1 MTARWLPQQISPL
14 NFLGYFLQSSGGTIR
29 AWTADTSHV
38 VCSWVRVRIRV
49 CVYGVTELFRYFL
62 SSGGTI
68 RAWTADTSHVV
79 CSWVRVRIRVRV
91 CVYGVTEL
99 FRYFLSSGGTIRAW
113 TADTSHV
120 VCSWVRVRITA
131 APRQKGITNNF
142 VKIELSPL
150 PGPEWQYLSVGII
163 KHPIL
168 DL

>member
-1 MTARWLPQQISPL
+1 MGAKHSNWQLSQNNSICQLCPFVI
-14 NFLGYFLQSSGGTIR
+14 GGQKF
-29 AWTADTSHV
+29 
-38 VCSWVRVRIRV
+38 RVRV
-49 CVYGVTELFRYFL
+49 CVYGVTELFCYFL

-120 VCSWVRVRITA
+120 VCSWVRVRIRVRVCVYGVT
-131 APRQKGITNNF
+131 
-142 VKIELSPL
+142 ELFR
-150 PGPEWQYLSVGII
+150 YFLSSGGTIRAWTTDTSHVVCSCLHSQQFLYFLQRTIM
-163 KHPIL
+163 
-168 DL
+168 